1 MLNELTE
8 RAKSVASI
16 KYYEKR
22 MLAVCDYIYKHLDE
36 DLTVE
41 ALCDV
46 ACFSK
51 YHFHRQFTHFMGVGV
66 FKFVQ
71 ILRLK
76 RASYELVFTKEKRII
91 DIAMSAKFDH
101 PESFSRAFK
110 KAYLQSPSEFRRHP
124 DLEKLGLH
132 FHKLERQLEPYMTVD
147 IVHFDTTKIALL
159 KHRGSPSRI
168 MESVSRFREW
178 RKSSGLSPIT
188 KSRTFNIIY
197 EDPAVV
203 VAEDFRC
210 DLAAEVMKEVDDN
223 EYGVINSTLAG
234 GRYAVVRHFGP
245 YDSISRCLY
254 FLYGEWL
261 PESGEEPRDAPCF
274 FQYHNHFPEV
284 AEYKLITDVYLPLK

>member
-1 MLNELTE
+1 M
-8 RAKSVASI
+8 ASI
-16 KYYEKR
+16 KHYEKR
-22 MLAVCDYIYKHLDE
+22 MLAVCDYIYKHLDD

-71 ILRLK
+71 QLRLK
-76 RASYELVFTKEKRII
+76 RASYELVFMEKKRII

-110 KAYLQSPSEFRRHP
+110 KAYSQSPSDFRRNP
-124 DLEKLGLH
+124 DLEKLGLK
-132 FHKLERQLEPYMTVD
+132 FHKTENQLESNLTVN
-147 IVHFDTTKIALL
+147 IVDFDTTKIALL
-159 KHRGSPSRI
+159 KHRGPPSLI
-168 MESVSRFREW
+168 MESVSVFREW
-178 RKSSGLSPIT
+178 RKASGLSPIT
-188 KSRTFNIIY
+188 NSRTFNIIY

-203 VAEDFRC
+203 APEDFHC
-210 DLAAEVMKEVDDN
+210 DLAAEVMSKVDDN
-223 EYGVINSTLAG
+223 DYGVINSIIEG

-245 YDSISRCLY
+245 YDNISRCLY

-261 PESGEEPRDAPCF
+261 PDSGEEPRDTPCF

-284 AEYKLITDVYLPLK
+284 AEHELITDVYLPLK

>member
-1 MLNELTE
+1 M
-8 RAKSVASI
+8 ASI
-16 KYYEKR
+16 KHYEKR

-71 ILRLK
+71 QLRLK
-76 RASYELVFTKEKRII
+76 RASYELVFTKDKRII

-110 KAYLQSPSEFRRHP
+110 KAYSQSPSDFRRNP
-124 DLEKLGLH
+124 DLQKLGLH
-132 FHKLERQLEPYMTVD
+132 FHKLEKQLEPKMTANIVD
-147 IVHFDTTKIALL
+147 FDTTKIALL
-159 KHRGSPSRI
+159 KHRGAPSRI
-168 MESVSRFREW
+168 MESVAVFREW
-178 RKSSGLSPIT
+178 RKASGLLPIS
-188 KSRTFNIIY
+188 KSRTFNIVY

-203 VAEDFRC
+203 APEDFRC
-210 DLAAEVMKEVDDN
+210 DIAAEVMNEVDDN
-223 EYGVINSTLAG
+223 DYGVINSTLEG
-234 GRYAVVRHFGP
+234 GRYAVVRHLGP

-261 PESGEEPRDAPCF
+261 PGSGEEPRDAPCF
-274 FQYHNHFPEV
+274 FQYQNHFPEV
-284 AEYKLITDVYLPLK
+284 AEHELITDVYLPLK